1 MTSIGS
7 KDSAPRKLSPQAEL
21 ALKPARWAVNLARF
35 VLWCIIGLVI
45 LVVVVVL
52 IYGGTYLV
60 ANYGVKSGE
69 GASQVRHGVIAAEE
83 PTKGFFSY
91 LRGAPGIKNVY
102 QALANP
108 EQPVVSFE
116 SDVQSN
122 QNNPDLGVK
131 IISFSDPRRI
141 NRPGED
147 IELTGSIK
155 AASLD
160 DDVKLQ
166 VFCYLENYNHDL
178 PVLADVL
185 GGRAEGNEVTLFKGA
200 PTSINFNCLYRG
212 GVPETDMKRP
222 KETRFAKVVVA
233 YQFTT
238 KASERVYFLP
248 RETLDSLDR
257 NNVNPFTQY
266 KVDDPYLKS
275 DRTITSVST
284 AGPINLG
291 LAVNFPQP
299 LTVNPRSAYQF
310 FVQLSNNPGFSG
322 SLQKIE
328 SLELQVPDVPELSIS
343 LQGEQGFSF
352 GRGSR
357 CDFEYAGPGEQGFK
371 VYTLSPERLAEVNRE
386 CDLKSLKELAISES
400 QCVDLFKTNPLFG
413 CKFVVNKV
421 PQSGLQFDTFRST
434 ASYVYKVERR
444 AAVDVYKLPE
454 LGSSAV
460 A

>member
-1 MTSIGS
+1 L
-7 KDSAPRKLSPQAEL
+7 LSGKNKKAYT
-21 ALKPARWAVNLARF
+21 R
-35 VLWCIIGLVI
+35 
-45 LVVVVVL
+45 
-52 IYGGTYLV
+52 TY
-60 ANYGVKSGE
+60 
-69 GASQVRHGVIAAEE
+69 
-83 PTKGFFSY
+83 
-91 LRGAPGIKNVY
+91 
-102 QALANP
+102 
-108 EQPVVSFE
+108 
-116 SDVQSN
+116 
-122 QNNPDLGVK
+122 LGVK

-421 PQSGLQFDTFRST
+421 PQSVCSLILLGLLLVMSIRLKEELLLMYINFLNLDLLLWR
-434 ASYVYKVERR
+434 KE
-444 AAVDVYKLPE
+444 KLFIKLNTNCNYEIKKWDIHFIFAFVIRMQRP
-454 LGSSAV
+454 
-460 A
+460 